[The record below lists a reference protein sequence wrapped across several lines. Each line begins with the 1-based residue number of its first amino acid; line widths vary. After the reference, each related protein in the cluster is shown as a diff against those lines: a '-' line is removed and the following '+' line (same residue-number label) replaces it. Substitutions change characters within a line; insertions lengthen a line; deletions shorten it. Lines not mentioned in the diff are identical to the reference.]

1 MKYFFL
7 AFNSFLGV
15 AGFFTLL
22 VGGIGV
28 ANIMYVVVRER
39 RREVGIKMALGARPG
54 TILLQFMVETFMII
68 SLGGLAG
75 FAVSTSIVQVFQL
88 PALESVTRYIGTPTI
103 SPLVAL
109 GTIAVLGA
117 VSFAA
122 GYAPARR
129 AARLDPVKALE
140 A

>member
-1 MKYFFL
+1 
-7 AFNSFLGV
+7 
-15 AGFFTLL
+15 

-39 RREVGIKMALGARPG
+39 RREVGIKMALGARPS

-140 A
+140 V